1 MKLKLMLAA
10 AAAAVTLTATPAS
23 AQWFGRDRDRGG
35 DIVVRHDAGT
45 FRFDRGDGEYRRLI
59 RMGFR
64 PGYSYAYTH
73 ECNAYGC
80 DVLVFEPGRGRAV
93 DRFHAPYFRNAFA
106 GNRVPG
112 NRNYGDNDRRDRW
125 RG

>member
-23 AQWFGRDRDRGG
+23 AQWYDRDRG

-45 FRFDRGDGEYRRLI
+45 FRFDRGDSEYRRLI

-64 PGYSYAYTH
+64 PGYRYAYTH

-80 DVLVFEPGRGRAV
+80 NVVVYAPGGRRAI
-93 DRFHAPYFRNAFA
+93 DRFHAPYFRYAFA

-112 NRNYGDNDRRDRW
+112 NRDYGDNDRRDRW